1 MLYDL
6 GLAAT
11 VAICGWIALDL
22 LTSTGW
28 RRRSLAVA
36 AVALAI
42 GLWAAGDLLVTRAST
57 PGDRLFARRIDYLG
71 ICALP
76 LSFLTL
82 AAQSANPRWWRHAHR
97 VIPLAALPSLF
108 VFSCLF
114 WDSEAWF
121 VDWKVSPPLR
131 GPVFWG
137 NLLWSWGLIGLGWV
151 YFVQAALRLR
161 RASALR
167 MAMLG
172 LGIAAPL
179 VGNALY
185 VLNGITG
192 PDPSPVLL
200 GFGALLIRIA
210 VIDSGLAL
218 YLPLAR
224 SDVIEQVEIGILV
237 ADLEGRVI
245 DCNRAARALIGAHVV
260 IGRPL
265 EALLASARSRTDAVV
280 EARSFPLRSR
290 VAEVG
295 TAVLLTDRREAQN
308 VERRLALAAR
318 LEALGFL
325 TAGIAHEVNN
335 PLAFI
340 RANLTQLEKGV
351 AELAAPPARD
361 PLPAHVRELV
371 QDAAE
376 LVADT
381 QEGVERIANLVARL
395 RRFARQER
403 PDEAPR
409 AAVDLGRVAEA
420 AVAMAGAGLPPGA
433 ICKRLSPVPSVR
445 AVEGDLVQIAV
456 NLLVNAVQ
464 ASPDPAGIE
473 IEVAP
478 EASGVAL
485 RVRDRGTGIA
495 PSVLPHIFGPF
506 FTTKP
511 PGVGTGLGLSL
522 SYDLARRNGGR
533 LDAANRRRG
542 GAEFTLWLPAD
553 GETSEAA

>member
-1 MLYDL
+1 

-82 AAQSANPRWWRHAHR
+82 AAQSANPPWWRHAQR

-172 LGIAAPL
+172 LGIGAPL
-179 VGNALY
+179 GGNALY
-185 VLNGITG
+185 VVNGITG

-295 TAVLLTDRREAQN
+295 TAVLLTDRTEA
-308 VERRLALAAR
+308 
-318 LEALGFL
+318 
-325 TAGIAHEVNN
+325 H
-335 PLAFI
+335 
-340 RANLTQLEKGV
+340 NLQ
-351 AELAAPPARD
+351 R
-361 PLPAHVRELV
+361 
-371 QDAAE
+371 
-376 LVADT
+376 
-381 QEGVERIANLVARL
+381 
-395 RRFARQER
+395 
-403 PDEAPR
+403 
-409 AAVDLGRVAEA
+409 
-420 AVAMAGAGLPPGA
+420 
-433 ICKRLSPVPSVR
+433 
-445 AVEGDLVQIAV
+445 
-456 NLLVNAVQ
+456 
-464 ASPDPAGIE
+464 
-473 IEVAP
+473 
-478 EASGVAL
+478 
-485 RVRDRGTGIA
+485 
-495 PSVLPHIFGPF
+495 
-506 FTTKP
+506 
-511 PGVGTGLGLSL
+511 
-522 SYDLARRNGGR
+522 
-533 LDAANRRRG
+533 
-542 GAEFTLWLPAD
+542 
-553 GETSEAA
+553 